1 MSNQNRMIETT
12 RNSGEAESYFLN
24 EFDLIVKNAA
34 RGTAWTE
41 HRHQAVK
48 AFANLGF
55 PTKRTESYK
64 YTPITRR
71 VKSTLSNAVESEMR
85 TSNRAFGDVSGIH
98 LDTNNG
104 LLTNGPPASSLPK
117 GLTVTTLQEDAKSE
131 NGVLHKHLS
140 SAIVLDRDPFSALA
154 AALTEDGILIHV
166 AVGAH
171 IEQPIVIHHDRIA
184 AAGFV
189 QSRFLIVA
197 DAGSTLRIIEHF
209 GHLDAGSAFENR
221 VTEIIVGEG
230 ANLDHVLVYERS
242 EEATFVNAL
251 FVEQGEGSIF
261 KTNNITIGGG
271 VVRNNLNFLP
281 NAENCETHL
290 NGLYIA
296 RGASHVDNHT
306 LVDHA
311 KPNCYS
317 NELFKG
323 IVADTATGVFNGKV
337 LVRQDAQKTN
347 AYQSSK
353 SILLDR
359 RARIFAK
366 PELVI
371 YADDV
376 KCSHGAT
383 TGELDDEALFYL
395 RSRGLRPDAARL
407 LLLEAFARDVIDLV
421 EVEDMREYLY
431 DRLHQLLTNE

>member
-1 MSNQNRMIETT
+1 MSNQNRIMETT
-12 RNSGEAESYFLN
+12 RNSGGAESHFLN

-34 RGTAWTE
+34 GGTAWTE
-41 HRHQAVK
+41 HRHQALK
-48 AFANLGF
+48 AFASLGF

-64 YTPITRR
+64 YTPISKR
-71 VKSTLSNAVESEMR
+71 VKSTLSNVFETETR
-85 TSNRAFGDVSGIH
+85 GSNRAFSDVSGIH
-98 LDTNNG
+98 IDTDNG
-104 LLTNGPPASSLPK
+104 LLTTGPLASSLPE
-117 GLTVTTLQEDAKSE
+117 GLTITTLQEGAKSE
-131 NGVLHKHLS
+131 NEALHEHLS
-140 SAIVLDRDPFSALA
+140 GAIVLDRDPFSALA

-166 AVGAH
+166 AAGVH

-184 AAGFV
+184 TAGFV

-197 DAGSTLRIIEHF
+197 DADSTLRIIEHF

-221 VTEIIVGEG
+221 VTEIIVGEE

-251 FVEQGEGSIF
+251 FVQQGEGSIF

-281 NAENCETHL
+281 DAENCETHL

-311 KPNCYS
+311 KPNCFS

-383 TGELDDEALFYL
+383 TGELDDEALFYMQT
-395 RSRGLRPDAARL
+395 RGLRPETARL
-407 LLLEAFARDVIDLV
+407 LLLEAFARDVIDLI
-421 EVEDMREYLY
+421 EIGDIREYLY
-431 DRLHQLLTNE
+431 VRLHQLLTNE